1 MKNFDAHQAA
11 AHLRRGPRGTDMPLG
26 NLSRLMEAL
35 ERRMRK
41 GKTNLVYSLRPVHEA
56 HLHKVAKPGHRRV
69 AIALSR
75 PTRNRVIASITPI
88 PDEAEGDAVL
98 ASIEADLEEVLN
110 ANRDVFIDPRL
121 DALVTTHKPT
131 N

>member
-1 MKNFDAHQAA
+1 VKNFDPHQAA
-11 AHLRRGPRGTDMPLG
+11 AQLRRGPRGTDMPLG
-26 NLSRLMEAL
+26 DLSRLMEAL

-41 GKTNLVYSLRPVHEA
+41 TKTNLVFSLRPVQEA
-56 HLHKVAKPGHRRV
+56 HLHKVARPGHRRV
-69 AIALSR
+69 AIALSC
-75 PTRNRVIASITPI
+75 PTRNRAIASITPV
-88 PDEAEGDAVL
+88 PDEAGGDEVL

-121 DALVTTHKPT
+121 DALVTTHVL